1 VKSAFFVAKK
11 AYTGK
16 VQCCGASAGAA
27 IQPLVGGEDLGRQ
40 PFGHFMKTSVDCVFC
55 FFRQTFD
62 SLRAAGVENGRIE
75 VVAREV
81 AGLVS
86 RCDFSGTPVSISRDL
101 HRIIRSALGVD
112 DPFYEHKRKYNALLL
127 GMYPRLK
134 EMVDK
139 SSNPFDTAAR
149 LAIAGNV
156 IDFGAKGTLTQKEV
170 FEAIDTALH
179 AHVDGEPAEL
189 ERAVA
194 KAKHI
199 LYLADNAGE
208 VVLDRL
214 LIEQMPRERVTL
226 AVRGGP
232 TLNDV
237 LMEDA
242 EEVGLTRIVRVLSNG
257 VDAPGT
263 LIDEAP
269 EEMKAAFAEADLVVS
284 KGQGNY
290 ETVAPGPGRT
300 VFYLLKVKCEVIAR
314 NVGCPMGTLV
324 MRKAELV

>member
-1 VKSAFFVAKK
+1 M
-11 AYTGK
+11 
-16 VQCCGASAGAA
+16 
-27 IQPLVGGEDLGRQ
+27 R
-40 PFGHFMKTSVDCVFC
+40 TSVDCVFC

-62 SLRAAGVENGRIE
+62 SLRAAGVENGRME
-75 VVAREV
+75 EVAREV

-86 RCDFSGTPVSISRDL
+86 RFDFEGTPVSISRDL
-101 HRIIRSALGVD
+101 HRIIRNALGVD
-112 DPFYEHKRKYNALLL
+112 DPFYEHKRRYNRLLL
-127 GMYPRLK
+127 GMYPQLK
-134 EMVDK
+134 EMVEK
-139 SSNPFDTAAR
+139 SADPFDTAAR

-156 IDFGAKGTLTQKEV
+156 IDFGAKGGLTEKEV
-170 FEAIDTALH
+170 LQAIDTALH
-179 AHVDGEPAEL
+179 AHLEGDPAQL
-189 ERAVA
+189 KAAVA
-194 KAKHI
+194 KAKRI

-208 VVLDRL
+208 IILDRL
-214 LIEQMPRERVTL
+214 LIEQMPREKVTL

-242 EEVGLTRIVRVLSNG
+242 QEVGLTRIVKVISNG

-269 EEMKAAFAEADLVVS
+269 EEMKSAFAEADLVVS

-300 VFYLLKVKCEVIAR
+300 VFYLLKVKCEVIAKD
-314 NVGCPMGTLV
+314 VGCPIGTLV
-324 MRKAELV
+324 MRAAGALPA